1 MDKADP
7 VLIGHLC
14 IGDLHLFPIDVDLAL
29 RGGECAGQ
37 HIHQGGFAC
46 AVFAQQPDDIPRG
59 NGEIH
64 MVHGAH
70 RPKVHHDALHFYEH
84 VPVLPS
90 QKKSIFAHWGAGAG
104 GSRRKPRQPAGAF
117 LQAVTLSWQGDA
129 RRNARRKPSAMR
141 GIPLSTEGI
150 HAILKFKRAGRQ
162 AAGPFAS
169 SFYCIRIRSCRWSN
183 ARHRCRKRG
192 RTRRSRQRRRRWR
205 WRRRGSGTGRP
216 PGWRRCTPRH
226 TGGPRTDASPHG

>member
-14 IGDLHLFPIDVDLAL
+14 VGDLHLFPIDVDLAL

-90 QKKSIFAHWGAGAG
+90 SKI
-104 GSRRKPRQPAGAF
+104 SRSLPIGVPGREVPAE
-117 LQAVTLSWQGDA
+117 
-129 RRNARRKPSAMR
+129 N
-141 GIPLSTEGI
+141 
-150 HAILKFKRAGRQ
+150 
-162 AAGPFAS
+162 
-169 SFYCIRIRSCRWSN
+169 
-183 ARHRCRKRG
+183 
-192 RTRRSRQRRRRWR
+192 
-205 WRRRGSGTGRP
+205 RGSLRALFCKLLPSVGRGMQDEMP
-216 PGWRRCTPRH
+216 AANPARC
-226 TGGPRTDASPHG
+226 GASPYQLRASMPY

>member
-1 MDKADP
+1 MPASTF
-7 VLIGHLC
+7 IR
-14 IGDLHLFPIDVDLAL
+14 VDLPAP
-29 RGGECAGQ
+29 
-37 HIHQGGFAC
+37 FS
-46 AVFAQQPDDIPRG
+46 
-59 NGEIH
+59 
-64 MVHGAH
+64 
-70 RPKVHHDALHFYEH
+70 
-84 VPVLPS
+84 PS
-90 QKKSIFAHWGAGAG
+90 NPMISPGVTVKSTWSTARTGPKSITMPFISTSMCQFSLLKKNRSLPIGAPGRVPPPKAAAAYGLFASCYPQLAG
-104 GSRRKPRQPAGAF
+104 GCRTKCPPH
-117 LQAVTLSWQGDA
+117 T
-129 RRNARRKPSAMR
+129 AMR

>member
-14 IGDLHLFPIDVDLAL
+14 VGDLHLFPIDVDLAF

-104 GSRRKPRQPAGAF
+104 SSAESRGSLRALFCKLLPSVGRGMQDEMPAAH
-117 LQAVTLSWQGDA
+117 GDA
-129 RRNARRKPSAMR
+129 
-141 GIPLSTEGI
+141 GHPLI
-150 HAILKFKRAGRQ
+150 
-162 AAGPFAS
+162 
-169 SFYCIRIRSCRWSN
+169 N
-183 ARHRCRKRG
+183 
-192 RTRRSRQRRRRWR
+192 
-205 WRRRGSGTGRP
+205 
-216 PGWRRCTPRH
+216 
-226 TGGPRTDASPHG
+226 